1 MQNKKVVL
9 ISVIV
14 LIGLFLIGGYYYKQN
29 KSNSYTKISNE
40 NAELF
45 QRDYSL
51 VLGPKDAKIQL
62 VEFFDPACGACAY
75 YYPFVKDIMKKHK
88 DDIKLV
94 VRYAPFH
101 QNSNYAVKMLE
112 GARAQ
117 NLFTETLELMF
128 NTQEQ
133 WIDGHVVNPRNLW
146 IILEKSNLLDMK
158 KLSLSMD
165 DILLDKI
172 VEQDLDDTRKL
183 NVRKTPTFFV
193 NGKLLQDFSMENLTK
208 LIESEL

>member
-14 LIGLFLIGGYYYKQN
+14 LIGLFLVGGYFYKQN
-29 KSNSYTKISNE
+29 NSSGYSKVSNE
-40 NAELF
+40 SPETF
-45 QRDYSL
+45 QRDYSF
-51 VLGPKDAKIQL
+51 VIGPKDAKVQL

-94 VRYAPFH
+94 VRYAAFH

-133 WIDGHVVNPRNLW
+133 WIDAHVVNPRKLW
-146 IILEKSNLLDMK
+146 IVLEKADLLDMK
-158 KLSLSMD
+158 MLSKSMD
-165 DILLDKI
+165 DVSIDKI
-172 VEQDLDDTRKL
+172 VEQDSSDTRKL

-193 NGKLLQDFSMENLTK
+193 NKKLLKDFSMDNLTK